1 MTGSQS
7 DDESVLRAQVENN
20 YWYTDLRGEFLAIQM
35 GRSAT
40 PKVRV
45 PFSGATSPGWQA
57 KSDSDLVLV
66 PSTEEHEYA
75 SGGTRPLICD
85 VHDISGNQYS
95 KCPRTVLKSFER
107 LAQRQGYLWRVGVEL
122 EFHLFDSVE
131 LQTSQYCTSYRVAA
145 GEGAMIPGNVSRM
158 THPSLR
164 QRLNPGD
171 RYANARYECAV
182 AIEAAGFTVHSH
194 GHEDGLCQHEIA
206 LGPLPLCEAAD
217 AVQVCKYLIKSVAQS
232 RQMVATFVP
241 KPLANEPGNG
251 LHLSLS
257 LMRDSRNLFF
267 ESANELAPFGL
278 AFAEGVKKHVRA
290 LNALLN
296 PTNNSYNRLETYFE
310 PCRLG
315 PKRGDRGAAIR
326 IPSFL
331 TADECRLEV
340 RVADATCN
348 PYLGLTALLLAGMDN
363 AAPEERSPPG
373 NVPGVGSGMCRSLL
387 EAIDALQA
395 DHAFMTDA
403 GVFSEDL
410 IEVLLQL
417 LRRHHATFS
426 RYPNPAEFHAIF

>member
-1 MTGSQS
+1 
-7 DDESVLRAQVENN
+7 
-20 YWYTDLRGEFLAIQM
+20 
-35 GRSAT
+35 
-40 PKVRV
+40 
-45 PFSGATSPGWQA
+45 
-57 KSDSDLVLV
+57 
-66 PSTEEHEYA
+66 
-75 SGGTRPLICD
+75 
-85 VHDISGNQYS
+85 
-95 KCPRTVLKSFER
+95 
-107 LAQRQGYLWRVGVEL
+107 
-122 EFHLFDSVE
+122 
-131 LQTSQYCTSYRVAA
+131 
-145 GEGAMIPGNVSRM
+145 MIAGNVSRM

-164 QRLNPGD
+164 QRLSPGD
-171 RYANARYECAV
+171 RYANARYQCAE
-182 AIEAAGFTVHSH
+182 AIEAAGITVHSH

-206 LGPLPLCEAAD
+206 LDPLPLCDAAD
-217 AVQVCKYLIKSVAQS
+217 AVQICKYLIKSVAQS

-251 LHLSLS
+251 LHLSMS

-267 ESANELAPFGL
+267 ESANELAPSGL

-310 PCRLG
+310 PLRLG

-326 IPSFL
+326 IPSFS

-340 RVADATCN
+340 RIADATCN
-348 PYLGLTALLLAGMDN
+348 PYLGLAALLLAGMDN
-363 AAPEERSPPG
+363 PVSASQERSPSV
-373 NVPGVGSGMCRSLL
+373 NVPGVGFGMCRSLL
-387 EAIDALQA
+387 EAIDALQVG
-395 DHAFMTDA
+395 HAFMTNA